1 MTKDKY
7 KYVEGLLRNYKK
19 NKSRIKILVVI
30 VVGGVLTPPLFFYL
44 LFFYIKATIIAIYPR

>member
-19 NKSRIKILVVI
+19 NKSRILKNML
-30 VVGGVLTPPLFFYL
+30 
-44 LFFYIKATIIAIYPR
+44 RC

>member
-19 NKSRIKILVVI
+19 NKSRIKHVSSYKHTSRRLS
-30 VVGGVLTPPLFFYL
+30 
-44 LFFYIKATIIAIYPR
+44 IKIR